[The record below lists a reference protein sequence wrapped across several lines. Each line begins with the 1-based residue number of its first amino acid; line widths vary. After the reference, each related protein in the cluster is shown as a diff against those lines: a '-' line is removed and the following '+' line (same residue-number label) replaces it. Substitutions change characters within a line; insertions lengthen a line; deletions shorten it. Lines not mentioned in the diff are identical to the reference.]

1 MLSARILLAR
11 TLFIRLSS
19 RGIRK
24 VSLLTRSA
32 VCPRVLILTSLSY
45 NMASC
50 RLLLLAIA
58 YVLSLINCARSLD
71 LNEFYPFGKNSGD
84 ARLRLWIQKL
94 VNLSTVVVFNGE
106 AHDGLYVSTV

>member
-24 VSLLTRSA
+24 VSLLTPGA
-32 VCPRVLILTSLSY
+32 VCARALILTSLSY

-50 RLLLLAIA
+50 LLAIV

-71 LNEFYPFGKNSGD
+71 LNEFYPFGKKSGD
-84 ARLRLWIQKL
+84 ARLRLWDHKL
-94 VNLSTVVVFNGE
+94 VNLSTVVVFNGD
-106 AHDGLYVSTV
+106 AHDELYVSTA